1 MLILNGESQSET
13 KYLANMQINTEI
25 QIVTKTKAEAL
36 ALC

>member
-1 MLILNGESQSET
+1 MVILNGKSQSET
-13 KYLANMQINTEI
+13 KYLANMQINTKL